1 MNEPGDRPRILIVD
15 DEAAHMQALCSTLR
29 DHGYDTRG
37 YDTGQAALDALRPG
51 AYDLLLAD
59 LMMPGMDGI
68 MLVQAARAI
77 DPDLASIIMTG
88 EGSIASAVRAM
99 KVGALDYIIKPF
111 KVSTILPVL
120 ARALETRML
129 RLENAKLESQLRAHA
144 AEMDALN
151 QDLEVA
157 RQQAE
162 RANQEKSTFLSH
174 MSHELRTPLNA
185 ILGFAQILTSD
196 KLPSTPD
203 EKQAFARHILQAGR
217 HLLTLINEVLDLAKI
232 ESGAMT
238 LSLEPVAL
246 ARVFQE
252 CQAMIQPLATRRGIE
267 LRFPARAPAHVLAD
281 RTRLKQVLINLLSN
295 AVKYN
300 RERGTV
306 ALDCVAAQPGRVRIA
321 VRDTGAGLTAAQL
334 ALIFQPF
341 NRLGQEGSAEEGT
354 GIGLALT
361 KRLMEAMRG
370 QIGVASMVGVGS
382 TFWIELP
389 ATDAGVAVSPELVA
403 FTPVAP
409 LPAPAP
415 GADVSADV
423 RAAGSVTASVA
434 ASVAAALPVTPD
446 GGHTLLYV
454 EDNPANLQLIADL
467 LRLRRGVALL
477 SATDGEQGLALA
489 RQHRPHLILM
499 DIHLNGMDGLE
510 TRRRLLADPATA
522 HIPVIAI
529 SASAMPEQVRHNMAA
544 GFFRYLTKPIDVA
557 AFTEAVDSAL
567 RLPSPTKE
575 EQDDTAIGAT
585 LDR

>member
-1 MNEPGDRPRILIVD
+1 MNEPGNRPRILIVD

-37 YDTGQAALDALRPG
+37 YDTGQAALDALQPG

-68 MLVQAARAI
+68 TLVQAARAI
-77 DPDLASIIMTG
+77 DADLASIIMTG

-151 QDLEVA
+151 KDLELA

-267 LRFPARAPAHVLAD
+267 LRFPARAPAHVVAD

-334 ALIFQPF
+334 ELIFQPF

-389 ATDAGVAVSPELVA
+389 ATDAGAAVAPELVA

-409 LPAPAP
+409 LPQAPTASPPAAARPEPSTTPAPAP
-415 GADVSADV
+415 E
-423 RAAGSVTASVA
+423 
-434 ASVAAALPVTPD
+434 D
-446 GGHTLLYV
+446 GPTLLYV

-467 LRLRRGVALL
+467 LRLRRTSAGPCALL
-477 SATDGEQGLALA
+477 SATGGEQGLELA
-489 RQHRPHLILM
+489 RQHRPDLILM

-567 RLPSPTKE
+567 RLTPAIRE
-575 EQDDTAIGAT
+575 ERDDTAIGAT

>member
-1 MNEPGDRPRILIVD
+1 MNQPGTRPRILIVD
-15 DEAAHMQALCSTLR
+15 DEGAHMQALCSTLR

-37 YDTGQAALDALRPG
+37 YDTGEAALAALREAG
-51 AYDLLLAD
+51 YDLLLAD

-68 MLVQAARAI
+68 TLVQAARAI

-129 RLENAKLESQLRAHA
+129 RMENAKLESQLRAHA

-151 QDLEVA
+151 QDLELA

-196 KLPSTPD
+196 KLPSTAD

-306 ALDCVAAQPGRVRIA
+306 ALDCVAAQAGRVRIA
-321 VRDTGAGLTAAQL
+321 VRDTGAGLTPAQL
-334 ALIFQPF
+334 ELIFQPF
-341 NRLGQEGSAEEGT
+341 NRLGQEGSSEEGT

-382 TFWIELP
+382 TFWVELP
-389 ATDAGVAVSPELVA
+389 ASDGGLAMVPELVA
-403 FTPVAP
+403 FTPVPGRPETAP
-409 LPAPAP
+409 PPAPELAGP
-415 GADVSADV
+415 PPAADGAA
-423 RAAGSVTASVA
+423 VTV
-434 ASVAAALPVTPD
+434 
-446 GGHTLLYV
+446 LYV
-454 EDNPANLQLIADL
+454 EDNPANLQLITDL
-467 LRLRRGVALL
+467 LRLRRGIHLL
-477 SATDGEQGLALA
+477 SATDGARGLELA
-489 RQHRPHLILM
+489 RQHRPQLILM

-510 TRRRLLADPATA
+510 TRRRLLADPDTA

-529 SASAMPEQVRHNMAA
+529 SASAMPDQVRHNMAA
-544 GFFRYLTKPIDVA
+544 GFFRYLTKPIDVT

-567 RLPSPTKE
+567 RLTAPTRE
-575 EQDDTAIGAT
+575 ERDDTAIGAA

>member
-1 MNEPGDRPRILIVD
+1 MNQPGTRPRILIVD
-15 DEAAHMQALCSTLR
+15 DEGAHMQALCSTLR
-29 DHGYDTRG
+29 DHGYDTTG
-37 YDTGQAALDALRPG
+37 YDTGAAALDALRAAG
-51 AYDLLLAD
+51 YDLLLAD

-68 MLVQAARAI
+68 TLVQAARAI
-77 DPDLASIIMTG
+77 DPELASIIMTG

-120 ARALETRML
+120 ARALETRSL
-129 RLENAKLESQLRAHA
+129 RMENAKLESQLRAHA
-144 AEMDALN
+144 AEMDVLN
-151 QDLEVA
+151 KDLELA

-196 KLPSTPD
+196 KLPSTAD

-252 CQAMIQPLATRRGIE
+252 CHTMIQPLATRRGIE

-306 ALDCVAAQPGRVRIA
+306 ALDCVAAPAGRVRIA
-321 VRDTGAGLTAAQL
+321 VRDTGAGLTPAQL
-334 ALIFQPF
+334 ELIFQPF
-341 NRLGQEGSAEEGT
+341 NRLGQEGSNEEGT

-382 TFWIELP
+382 TFWVELP
-389 ATDAGVAVSPELVA
+389 ASDSAAVLPELVA

-409 LPAPAP
+409 LPEPAP
-415 GADVSADV
+415 SASMPEL
-423 RAAGSVTASVA
+423 AGPPPAPEAGSAS
-434 ASVAAALPVTPD
+434 
-446 GGHTLLYV
+446 HTLLYV

-467 LRLRRGVALL
+467 LRLRRGIHLL
-477 SATDGEQGLALA
+477 SATDGLRGLELA
-489 RQHRPHLILM
+489 RQHRPQLILM

-510 TRRRLLADPATA
+510 ARRRLLADPATA

-529 SASAMPEQVRHNMAA
+529 SASAMPDQVRQNMAA
-544 GFFRYLTKPIDVA
+544 GFFRYLTKPIDVT

-567 RLPSPTKE
+567 RLTAPTRE
-575 EQDDTAIGAT
+575 EQDDTAIGAA

>member
-1 MNEPGDRPRILIVD
+1 MNEPGNRPRILIVD

-37 YDTGQAALDALRPG
+37 YDTGQAALDALQPG
-51 AYDLLLAD
+51 DYDLLLAD

-68 MLVQAARAI
+68 TLVQAARAI

-151 QDLEVA
+151 KDLELA

-267 LRFPARAPAHVLAD
+267 LRFPARVPAHVLAD

-334 ALIFQPF
+334 ELIFQPF

-389 ATDAGVAVSPELVA
+389 ATDAGAAVAPELVA

-409 LPAPAP
+409 LPDAPVPAPAATP
-415 GADVSADV
+415 QAA
-423 RAAGSVTASVA
+423 RAEPA
-434 ASVAAALPVTPD
+434 ATPAAAAPD

-467 LRLRRGVALL
+467 LRLRRAHAGPCALL
-477 SATDGEQGLALA
+477 SATGGEQGLELA

-567 RLPSPTKE
+567 RLMPAIRE
-575 EQDDTAIGAT
+575 ERDDTAIGAT

>member
-1 MNEPGDRPRILIVD
+1 MNQPGTRPRILIVD
-15 DEAAHMQALCSTLR
+15 DEGAHMQALCSTLR
-29 DHGYDTRG
+29 DHGYDTCG
-37 YDTGQAALDALRPG
+37 YDTGEAALAALRATG
-51 AYDLLLAD
+51 YDLLLAD

-68 MLVQAARAI
+68 TLVQAARAI
-77 DPDLASIIMTG
+77 DPDLACIIMTG

-129 RLENAKLESQLRAHA
+129 RMENAKLESQLRAHA

-151 QDLEVA
+151 KDLELA

-196 KLPSTPD
+196 KLPSTAD

-306 ALDCVAAQPGRVRIA
+306 ALDCVAAQAGRVRIA

-334 ALIFQPF
+334 ELIFQPF
-341 NRLGQEGSAEEGT
+341 NRLGQEGSSEEGT

-382 TFWIELP
+382 TFWVELP
-389 ATDAGVAVSPELVA
+389 ASDGGLAVVPELVA
-403 FTPVAP
+403 FTPVPGLPEAAP
-409 LPAPAP
+409 LPAPEP
-415 GADVSADV
+415 
-423 RAAGSVTASVA
+423 AGPPTA
-434 ASVAAALPVTPD
+434 PD
-446 GGHTLLYV
+446 GAGHTLLYV

-467 LRLRRGVALL
+467 LRLRRGIHLL
-477 SATDGEQGLALA
+477 SATDGARGLELA
-489 RQHRPHLILM
+489 RQHRPQLILM

-510 TRRRLLADPATA
+510 TRRRLLADPDTA

-529 SASAMPEQVRHNMAA
+529 SASAMPDQVRHNMAA
-544 GFFRYLTKPIDVA
+544 GFFRYLTKPIDVT

-567 RLPSPTKE
+567 RLTAPTRE
-575 EQDDTAIGAT
+575 ERDDTAIGAA

>member
-1 MNEPGDRPRILIVD
+1 MNEPGNRPRILIVD

-37 YDTGQAALDALRPG
+37 YDTGQAALDALQPG

-68 MLVQAARAI
+68 TLVQAARAI
-77 DPDLASIIMTG
+77 DADLASIIMTG

-151 QDLEVA
+151 KDLELA

-334 ALIFQPF
+334 ELIFQPF

-389 ATDAGVAVSPELVA
+389 ATDAGAAVAPELVA

-409 LPAPAP
+409 LPESAAAAPPAPPAARPEPVATPAPAGQD
-415 GADVSADV
+415 GA
-423 RAAGSVTASVA
+423 
-434 ASVAAALPVTPD
+434 
-446 GGHTLLYV
+446 HTLLYV

-467 LRLRRGVALL
+467 LRLRRGVRLL
-477 SATDGEQGLALA
+477 SATGGEQGLELA
-489 RQHRPHLILM
+489 RQHCPDLILM

-567 RLPSPTKE
+567 RPTPAIRE
-575 EQDDTAIGAT
+575 ERDDTAIGAT

>member
-1 MNEPGDRPRILIVD
+1 MNEPGNRPRILIVD

-37 YDTGQAALDALRPG
+37 YDTGQAALDALQPG
-51 AYDLLLAD
+51 DYDLLLAD

-68 MLVQAARAI
+68 TLVQAARAI

-129 RLENAKLESQLRAHA
+129 RLENAKLERQLRAHA

-151 QDLEVA
+151 KDLELA

-334 ALIFQPF
+334 ELIFQPF

-389 ATDAGVAVSPELVA
+389 ATDASVAVAPELVA

-409 LPAPAP
+409 VAPVPDMLAATPPAARAEPAATP
-415 GADVSADV
+415 A
-423 RAAGSVTASVA
+423 VA
-434 ASVAAALPVTPD
+434 APD

-467 LRLRRGVALL
+467 LRLRRGSAGPCALL
-477 SATDGEQGLALA
+477 SATGGEQGLELA

-567 RLPSPTKE
+567 RLTPAIRE
-575 EQDDTAIGAT
+575 ERDDTAIGAT